1 MNIYYELKKICP
13 TLDSLNIGGGMPIRT
28 SLGFEYDYEYMIEEI
43 VEQIKAFAMSVILW
57 NRIFLPNLAHT
68 Q

>member
-1 MNIYYELKKICP
+1 MCP

-43 VEQIKAFAMSVILW
+43 VAQIKTFCTQHEIDEP
-57 NRIFLPNLAHT
+57 NIFT
-68 Q
+68 EFGSFT

>member
-28 SLGFEYDYEYMIEEI
+28 SLHFEYDYEYII
-43 VEQIKAFAMSVILW
+43 
-57 NRIFLPNLAHT
+57 
-68 Q
+68 